1 MKIIIIG
8 TGKVGKAILEH
19 ISKEGHDLCIID
31 SNPKIIDDLV
41 NRYDISGVSGNGAS
55 YEIQKKAEV
64 NKADIVIT
72 CTSSDEVNI
81 LACMVAKKIG
91 AKNTIARIRNRDYYE
106 QVNFMKKDLGLSM
119 IINPEQE
126 AANEIVRI
134 LDFPQALKIDTFAKG
149 KIDLMEIYVND
160 DSPLVGLSLQ
170 DIRKIYQVQVLVCA
184 IQRENEVFIPHGSSV
199 ILGKDKINITGNR
212 NEILKFLNKI
222 GIIKARIDS
231 VIIIGGGKIG
241 YYLCQK
247 LIKNHYKLKVIEN
260 SEARCLEL
268 SELFPEAD
276 IICADGTDQEVLFD
290 EGINHTGAL
299 ISLTGI
305 DEENIITSMY
315 ANNIKV
321 PKIISKVNRD
331 SFASMFETTGM
342 ASIIT
347 PKNIAAIRVVSYVR
361 ALNNSRG
368 SNVVTLYK
376 LVNNE
381 VEALEFNVNSH
392 CQYLD
397 IPLKD
402 VKFKKG
408 ILFAAI
414 IRNNETII
422 PGANDC
428 LKINDSVIVVSTN
441 KFLDDLNDLLL

>member
-1 MKIIIIG
+1 MKVIIIG

-19 ISKEGHDLCIID
+19 MSKEGHDLCIID

-55 YEIQKKAEV
+55 YETQKRAGV
-64 NKADIVIT
+64 NKADVVIT

-91 AKNTIARIRNRDYYE
+91 AKNTIARIRNKDYYE
-106 QVNFMKKDLGLSM
+106 QINFMKKDLGLSM

-170 DIRKIYQVQVLVCA
+170 MIRHHYQVQVLVCA
-184 IQRENEVFIPHGSSV
+184 IQRGNEVFIPSGDSV
-199 ILGKDKINITGNR
+199 IFPKDKINITGNR
-212 NEILKFLNKI
+212 NEIIKFLNKI
-222 GIIKARIDS
+222 GVINTRIDS

-241 YYLCQK
+241 HYLCQK
-247 LIKNHYKLKVIEN
+247 LIKNHYSLKIIEN
-260 SEARCLEL
+260 EEKRCLEL
-268 SELFPEAD
+268 SELFPEATV
-276 IICADGTDQEVLFD
+276 ICGDGTDQDVLTD
-290 EGINHTGAL
+290 EGIKLVGAL
-299 ISLTGI
+299 VSLTGI

-315 ANNIKV
+315 ANTIKV
-321 PKIISKVNRD
+321 PKIISKINRD
-331 SFASMFETTGM
+331 SFAKMFETAGI

-376 LVNNE
+376 LVNDE
-381 VEALEFNVNSH
+381 VEALEFTVNSR
-392 CQYLD
+392 CEYLD
-397 IPLKD
+397 VPLRD
-402 VKFKKG
+402 VKSKKG

-428 LKINDSVIVVSTN
+428 LKTNDSVIVITTN

>member
-55 YEIQKKAEV
+55 YEIQRKAEV

-106 QVNFMKKDLGLSM
+106 QINFMKKDLGLSM
-119 IINPEQE
+119 VINPEQE

-149 KIDLMEIYVND
+149 KIDLMELYVSE

-170 DIRKIYQVQVLVCA
+170 NIRKLYQVQVLVCA
-184 IQRENEVFIPHGSSV
+184 IQREKEVFIPSGDSV

-212 NEILKFLNKI
+212 NEILKFLNKL
-222 GIIKARIDS
+222 GIIKTRIDS
-231 VIIIGGGKIG
+231 VTVIGGGKIS
-241 YYLCQK
+241 YYLSEK
-247 LIKNHYKLKVIEN
+247 ILKNHYSLKIIERD
-260 SEARCLEL
+260 EKRCLEL
-268 SELFPEAD
+268 SELFPNAD
-276 IICADGTDQEVLFD
+276 VICADGTDQEVLLD
-290 EGINHTGAL
+290 EGINHTDAL

-321 PKIISKVNRD
+321 PKIISKINRD
-331 SFASMFETTGM
+331 NFASMFETTGM

-381 VEALEFNVNSH
+381 VEALEFTVNSH
-392 CQYLD
+392 CRYLET
-397 IPLKD
+397 PLKD
-402 VKFKKG
+402 VNFKKG

-422 PGANDC
+422 PGANDY
-428 LKINDSVIVVSTN
+428 LKVNDSVIVITTN

>member
-64 NKADIVIT
+64 SKADIVIT

-106 QVNFMKKDLGLSM
+106 QINFMKKDLGLSM
-119 IINPEQE
+119 VINPEQE

-149 KIDLMEIYVND
+149 KIDLMELYVSE

-170 DIRKIYQVQVLVCA
+170 NIRKLYQVQVLVCA
-184 IQRENEVFIPHGSSV
+184 IQREKEVFIPSGDSV

-212 NEILKFLNKI
+212 NEILKFLNKL
-222 GIIKARIDS
+222 GIIKTRIDS
-231 VIIIGGGKIG
+231 VIIIGGGKIT
-241 YYLCQK
+241 YYLSEK
-247 LIKNHYKLKVIEN
+247 LLKNHYSLKIIERD
-260 SEARCLEL
+260 EKRCLEL
-268 SELFPEAD
+268 SELFPNAD
-276 IICADGTDQEVLFD
+276 VICADGTDQEVLLD
-290 EGINHTGAL
+290 EGINHTDAL

-321 PKIISKVNRD
+321 PKIISKINRD
-331 SFASMFETTGM
+331 SFASMFETAGM

-381 VEALEFNVNSH
+381 VEALEFTVNSH
-392 CQYLD
+392 CRYLET
-397 IPLKD
+397 PLKD
-402 VKFKKG
+402 VNFKKG

-422 PGANDC
+422 PGANDY
-428 LKINDSVIVVSTN
+428 LKVNDSVIVITTN